1 VKKTLALIVVVILA
15 ITSSFTFFSCKAT
28 AAETETAAVESAEET
43 AKTET
48 AAVES
53 AEETAEGVVAGKP
66 LHFILVNN
74 MTTIYNFIPD
84 YAGAQAA
91 CDDLKTW
98 TGTDVTFEVVGPSEN
113 DILKEVEAMES
124 AISKKP
130 DGFMVI
136 CWDPNMLQAPIDK
149 AMDAGIPV
157 VTIDADSP
165 QSKRLCYVGTDWYT
179 LGQELGEALMEEI
192 GGKGKIAATMLV
204 GADNMETAF
213 QALQDVVANYPDVE
227 IVAKEHDN
235 GEVEKSA
242 QIAAALMAA
251 HPDLAG
257 FVGFDAGSAPGIA
270 TAIKEAGK
278 SGQVKLVGN
287 DMNTAQLQA
296 LQEGTEQFII
306 GQKREF
312 FGYWGVMMLFMH
324 LNTSIKFTSDDAKIG
339 AVNIP
344 PRVVTGF
351 HYATPDSVDLFM
363 EAFESYTSGQ

>member
-1 VKKTLALIVVVILA
+1 MKKILIWVITIVLVMTTA
-15 ITSSFTFFSCKAT
+15 GAFLGCKAATGTETAAATEATVAEASAT
-28 AAETETAAVESAEET
+28 AAEGEAAEE
-43 AKTET
+43 
-48 AAVES
+48 
-53 AEETAEGVVAGKP
+53 VVAGEP

-91 CDDLKTW
+91 CDDLKAW
-98 TGTDVTFEVVGPSEN
+98 TGIDVTYEVVGPSEN

-179 LGQELGEALMEEI
+179 LGKELGEALMKEI
-192 GGKGKIAATMLV
+192 GGKGKVAMLGLV

-213 QALQDVVANYPDVE
+213 TAFQDVAATYPDVE
-227 IVAKEHDN
+227 VVAKEHDN

-242 QIAAALMAA
+242 QIAAALMAKY
-251 HPDLAG
+251 PDLAG
-257 FVGFDAGSAPGIA
+257 FAGFDAGSAPGIA

-296 LQEGTEQFII
+296 LGEGTEQFII

-312 FGYWGVMMLFMH
+312 FGYWGVMTLFMH
-324 LNTSIKFTSDDAKIG
+324 LKTSIKFTSDDAKIG

-344 PRVVTGF
+344 PRIVTGF

-363 EAFESYTSGQ
+363 EAFTKYTEGK

>member
-1 VKKTLALIVVVILA
+1 MKKILTWITILVLITATA
-15 ITSSFTFFSCKAT
+15 IAFMGCKTTPITETTAAGAT
-28 AAETETAAVESAEET
+28 ETTAVAAETTAAGS
-43 AKTET
+43 TE
-48 AAVES
+48 A
-53 AEETAEGVVAGKP
+53 VVAEKP

-74 MTTIYNFIPD
+74 MTTIYNFVPD

-91 CDDLKTW
+91 CDDLKAW
-98 TGTDVTFEVVGPSEN
+98 TGQDVTFEVVGPSEN

-136 CWDPNMLQAPIDK
+136 CWDGKMLQAPIDK

-165 QSKRLCYVGTDWYT
+165 DSKRLCYIGTDWYT
-179 LGQELGEALMEEI
+179 LGKTLGEALMKEI
-192 GGKGKIAATMLV
+192 GGKGKVAMLGLV

-213 QALQDVVANYPDVE
+213 QGFNDVAKNYPDVQV
-227 IVAKEHDN
+227 VAKEHDN
-235 GEVEKSA
+235 GEPEQSA
-242 QIAAALMAA
+242 KIAAALMAKY
-251 HPDLAG
+251 PDLAG
-257 FVGFDAGSAPGIA
+257 FAGFDAGSAPGIA

-278 SGQVKLVGN
+278 AGKVKLVGN

-296 LQEGTEQFII
+296 LQDGTEQYIL

-312 FGYWGVMMLFMH
+312 FGYWGVMTLFIH
-324 LNTSIKFTSDDAKIG
+324 LKTSVKFTSDDAKIG

-344 PRVVTGF
+344 PRIVTGF
-351 HYATPDSVDLFM
+351 HYATPDNVALFM
-363 EAFESYTSGQ
+363 EAFKKYTEGK

>member
-1 VKKTLALIVVVILA
+1 MKKILA
-15 ITSSFTFFSCKAT
+15 WVTILVLVTITAAAFLGCKTATGNAT
-28 AAETETAAVESAEET
+28 AAGETETTAVAAET
-43 AKTET
+43 T
-48 AAVES
+48 AAG
-53 AEETAEGVVAGKP
+53 ATEEVVAGKP
-66 LHFILVNN
+66 LHFIGVNN

-91 CDDLKTW
+91 CDDLKAW
-98 TGTDVTFEVVGPSEN
+98 TGRDVTFELVGPSEN

-130 DGFMVI
+130 DGFMVW

-165 QSKRLCYVGTDWYT
+165 QSKRLCYIGTDWYT
-179 LGQELGEALMEEI
+179 LGQELGKALMKEI
-192 GGKGKIAATMLV
+192 GGKGKVAIMGQV

-213 QALQDVVANYPDVE
+213 QAFNDVVKTYPDVE
-227 IVAKEHDN
+227 VVAKENDN
-235 GEVEKSA
+235 VEVETAAK
-242 QIAAALMAA
+242 IAAALIAKY
-251 HPDLAG
+251 PDLAG
-257 FVGFDAGSAPGIA
+257 FAGFDAGSAPGIA

-278 SGQVKLVGN
+278 AGKIKLVGN

-312 FGYWGVMMLFMH
+312 FGYWGVMTLFMY

-344 PRVVTGF
+344 PRIVTGF

-363 EAFESYTSGQ
+363 EAFTKYTEGK

>member
-1 VKKTLALIVVVILA
+1 VKKILAFITVLALVT
-15 ITSSFTFFSCKAT
+15 ITGIAYMGCEKAGT
-28 AAETETAAVESAEET
+28 TETTESVQTEAEET
-43 AKTET
+43 
-48 AAVES
+48 
-53 AEETAEGVVAGKP
+53 TAEATTEEVVAGES

-91 CDDLKTW
+91 CDDLKAW
-98 TGTDVTFEVVGPSEN
+98 TGIDVTYEVVGPSEN

-149 AMDAGIPV
+149 AVDAGIPV

-179 LGQELGEALMEEI
+179 LGKELGEALMEEI
-192 GGKGKIAATMLV
+192 GGKGKVAIMGLV

-213 QALQDVVANYPDVE
+213 QAFYDVAENYPDVE
-227 IVAKEHDN
+227 VVAKEHDN
-235 GEVEKSA
+235 GEVETSA
-242 QIAAALMAA
+242 KIAAALMAKY
-251 HPDLAG
+251 PDLAG
-257 FVGFDAGSAPGIA
+257 FAGFDAGSAPGIA

-278 SGQVKLVGN
+278 SGEVKLVGN

-296 LQEGTEQFII
+296 LGEGTEQFII

-312 FGYWGVMMLFMH
+312 FGYWGVMTLFMH
-324 LNTSIKFTSDDAKIG
+324 LKTSIKFTSDDAKIG

-344 PRVVTGF
+344 PRIVTGF

-363 EAFESYTSGQ
+363 EAFEKYTEAK

>member
-1 VKKTLALIVVVILA
+1 MKKILAWITVLVLVSVTAFAFIGCKKTVV
-15 ITSSFTFFSCKAT
+15 
-28 AAETETAAVESAEET
+28 AETSASVQTETTTAAAVETTTGET
-43 AKTET
+43 KEK
-48 AAVES
+48 AV
-53 AEETAEGVVAGKP
+53 TGKP
-66 LHFILVNN
+66 LHFVLVNN

-91 CDDLKTW
+91 VDDLKAW
-98 TGTDVTFEVVGPSEN
+98 TGRDITFEVVGPSEN

-136 CWDPNMLQAPIDK
+136 AWDPNMLQAPIDK

-165 QSKRLCYVGTDWYT
+165 QSKRLAYIGTDWYT
-179 LGQELGEALMEEI
+179 LGKTLGEALMKEI
-192 GGKGKIAATMLV
+192 DGKGKVAMLGLV

-213 QALQDVVANYPDVE
+213 QAFTDVAKNYKDVE
-227 IVAKEHDN
+227 VVAKEHDN
-235 GEVEKSA
+235 GEPETSA
-242 QIAAALMAA
+242 KIAAALMAKY
-251 HPDLAG
+251 PDLAG
-257 FVGFDAGSAPGIA
+257 FAGFDAGSGPGIA

-278 SGQVKLVGN
+278 AGKVKLVGN

-296 LQEGTEQFII
+296 LKDGTEQYIL

-312 FGYWGVMMLFMH
+312 FGYWGVMTLFMH

-344 PRVVTGF
+344 PRIITGF
-351 HYATPDSVDLFM
+351 HYATPDNVDLFM
-363 EAFESYTSGQ
+363 EAFKKYTEGK